1 MSDYKMK
8 NEIKK
13 LQEIGMSEDFAI
25 LIASTKYGK
34 LDMASNVL
42 EGFTEENQDIKQLLE
57 EVGFKPFEPIDTTG
71 CIIESSS
78 SSSMEVVI
86 EDNEQDNQINI
97 EELSNDI
104 IENNDKNQE

>member
-1 MSDYKMK
+1 MSDYKIK

-13 LQEIGMSEDFAI
+13 LQEIGLNEEFAT
-25 LIASTKYGK
+25 LVTAAKYGN

-42 EGFTEENQDIKQLLE
+42 EGFTEENQEIKQLLE

-71 CIIESSS
+71 YIVEPSS

>member
-1 MSDYKMK
+1 MSDYKIK

-13 LQEIGMSEDFAI
+13 LQEIGMSEDFAT

-42 EGFTEENQDIKQLLE
+42 EGFAEENQDVKQLLE
-57 EVGFKPFEPIDTTG
+57 EVGFKPFEAVDTTG
-71 CIIESSS
+71 YIIESSS
-78 SSSMEVVI
+78 SSSMEIVI

-104 IENNDKNQE
+104 LEITDDKN